1 MFSLIPFGLAP
12 LIAGRTFDVTQ
23 SYTLAYLGFAAL
35 FVIAAAGLTQM
46 RIRDEEG
53 GRVLEKTGCLW
64 AYDSCLARQGGFQ
77 TRPYKVTTS
86 LPFEPRMLNH

>member
-35 FVIAAAGLTQM
+35 FAIAAAGLTQM

-53 GRVLEKTGCLW
+53 LGYSAT
-64 AYDSCLARQGGFQ
+64 
-77 TRPYKVTTS
+77 
-86 LPFEPRMLNH
+86 

>member
-12 LIAGRTFDVTQ
+12 LIAGRTFDVTE

-46 RIRDEEG
+46 RIRDEGWEG
-53 GRVLEKTGCLW
+53 
-64 AYDSCLARQGGFQ
+64 
-77 TRPYKVTTS
+77 P
-86 LPFEPRMLNH
+86 